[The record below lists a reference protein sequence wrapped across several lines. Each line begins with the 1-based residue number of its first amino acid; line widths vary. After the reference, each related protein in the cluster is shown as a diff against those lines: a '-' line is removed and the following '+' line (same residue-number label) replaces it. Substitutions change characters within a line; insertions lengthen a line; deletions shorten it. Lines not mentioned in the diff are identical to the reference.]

1 MFNSKESITKHDI
14 NKTSTKLTDVNLTI
28 SIITLNIKG
37 PNHPIKKRL
46 PDWIMKQDP
55 TIYYVKEAH
64 FKQRHRQDERIWMR
78 KDKPSK
84 Q

>member
-1 MFNSKESITKHDI
+1 MNSQK
-14 NKTSTKLTDVNLTI
+14 VNLNPII
-28 SIITLNIKG
+28 SIITLDIKG